1 MTEKELTAK
10 LRTLAGDISTISEEA
25 KRNLIYYYESFEERD
40 NIIRNMYVHDYAPV
54 RTSAPTAFANNS
66 NERLM
71 VYERFVDGYSG
82 YMVNTLSEY
91 REHIRRK
98 DEAGKLLTYIMS
110 LPCVCT
116 RVIYYCYVRNMPVRE
131 VCSSLFMS
139 KSTFYRYRKLA
150 IELLVSKYN
159 EEAENNMV

>member
-1 MTEKELTAK
+1 MTAEELTAK
-10 LRTLAGDISTISEEA
+10 LRTLAGDINTISEEA
-25 KRNLIYYYESFEERD
+25 KHNLIYYYESFEERD
-40 NIIRNMYVHDYAPV
+40 SMIRNMYVRDYAPV

-71 VYERFVDGYSG
+71 IYEKFVDGYSR
-82 YMVNTLSEY
+82 YMNNTLSEY

-98 DEAGKLLTYIMS
+98 EEAGKLLTYIMS

-116 RVIYYCYVRNMPVRE
+116 RVIYYCYVRDMSVEE
-131 VCSSLFMS
+131 VCRSLFMS

-159 EEAENNMV
+159 EDGEHNMV